1 MASVAPNLPAMRRIA
16 LLVIALA
23 LVTAACGD
31 DAETTTTLA
40 RVTLPPAALEDEV
53 RDLVAVTE
61 QIRGLAFIEE
71 PVITIVSAE
80 ELADRVRAQ
89 IEEDLDPTDVAVAQ
103 RFYEILGLLDG
114 TVDLGAAYADL
125 YAEQVGGYYDN
136 ETGEMVIM
144 GGSDLSPLSKSIVVH
159 ELVHALTDQHFSFA
173 EASDALW
180 DAEQFEEAT
189 AIQALV
195 EGDATY
201 YQLVYLQS
209 LPVDE
214 QVAAVQESLE
224 VDSTIMDSLPSWF
237 GEDLSFPYD
246 YGFGFVERLV
256 SEGDRTAIDQ
266 AYERYP
272 TTTEQIL
279 HPEKYL
285 ILEPG
290 REVALA
296 TADIAGYEVYE
307 EGSFGQ
313 WNTRLFLLH
322 GVDLGEAIV
331 ASAGWGGDRYRIYR
345 QTGCDAGADCPVA
358 FVYLFVG
365 DTTRDAEEL
374 AENVALSAHRIM
386 KVGSARTPVDGVTSY
401 TGGEDFAYVRIDG
414 DRVLFIASDDPAVG
428 QQLVNAFPR

>member
-1 MASVAPNLPAMRRIA
+1 MRRILP
-16 LLVIALA
+16 LLVVIALVA
-23 LVTAACGD
+23 GACGD

-40 RVTLPPAALEDEV
+40 GITLPPGALEDEV
-53 RDLVAVTE
+53 RDLVTVTE
-61 QIRGLAFIEE
+61 EIRGLSFIED
-71 PVITIVSAE
+71 PDITIVSADD
-80 ELADRVRAQ
+80 LAARVRAQ
-89 IEEDLDPTDVAVAQ
+89 IEEDLDPVDVAVAQ
-103 RFYEILGLLDG
+103 RLYEILGLLDG
-114 TVDLGAAYADL
+114 TLDLAAAYADL

-144 GGSDLSPLSKSIVVH
+144 GGADLSPLSKSIVVH
-159 ELVHALTDQHFSFA
+159 ELVHALTDQHYSFA
-173 EASDALW
+173 DAADALW
-180 DAEQFEEAT
+180 DADRFEEAT

-214 QVAAVQESLE
+214 QVEAVQESLA
-224 VDSTIMDSLPSWF
+224 VDTTVMDSLPSWF

-256 SEGDRTAIDQ
+256 AEGALTAVDR
-266 AYERYP
+266 AYERFP

-285 ILEPG
+285 IGEG
-290 REVALA
+290 AREVALGS
-296 TADIAGYEVYE
+296 ADVAGYEVYE

-313 WNTRLFLLH
+313 WNTRLLLLH

-345 QTGCDAGADCPVA
+345 QAPCDAGADCPVA
-358 FVYLFVG
+358 FVIRFEA
-365 DTTRDAEEL
+365 DTPRDAQEL
-374 AENVALSAHRIM
+374 ADNLAASAHAIM
-386 KVGSARTPVDGVTSY
+386 KVGSARTPVDGITTF
-401 TGGEDFAYVRIDG
+401 TGGEDFAYVRLDG
-414 DRVLFIASDDPAVG
+414 DRVLFVAADDPAVG